1 MAQDLS
7 DVYEAI
13 RIAEKEERPDD
24 VKALIKY
31 LDTAAAAPAQ
41 ETYDPREQK
50 SLFYGAGAGAGA
62 GIVGPALI
70 KSGIASVK
78 AGRIAPPPQMSV
90 PHPNQMV
97 SGVSAVDEAAS
108 KGLANEVSQQVR
120 TSQRTMRTDAATDAM
135 KALKAKGLPVN
146 PNILAEMPTQV
157 ARPSGILLPVETA
170 KNIETEEAA
179 RRALP
184 KALPKDAT
192 LGQRAIAKMLPYGAK
207 DIANFAKGVYDYKLP
222 FVGGVGSLLGRG
234 LAGAGAGM
242 QGMDAYNRGVVQGDI
257 PGAVISGVGSLGTA
271 ATLLP
276 YAPAK
281 VIGGGVGL
289 SAEAINAYRD
299 AMREGRIEHRAPE
312 HPENAT
318 SLGDPYAAG
327 GLVHLAEGGES
338 PKPNANEAGAF
349 VGYPQINKNRK
360 IGSGTGFLDAL
371 VGAPPSRENVLDP
384 SHASYMRGYEKGEPY
399 GVASSAFQM
408 GAPIAKGAM
417 LAGTIARPSISE
429 ILSALR
435 NRGGTAAATRLE
447 RAADLVPNLEHQF
460 QPQALERA
468 FTGDNAQ
475 AVMVMPPKNFEKY
488 AAPIDTGYKS
498 SVMETYGIGDPEKYG
513 GYNNMPKGTYQNY
526 IDYLGQFTR
535 PGGGGLS
542 DVPYLE
548 LGQELNSSFPAVLG
562 HEGRH
567 RTAALEKLG
576 DQSTLVRMMPRA
588 ALREPFPRRSQ
599 EEYLNALVEQIGQKP
614 LVKPQVY
621 RDDAGKDVRRGLIEL
636 PEMFKKGGDV

>member
-13 RIAEKEERPDD
+13 RIAEKEGRAAD
-24 VKALIKY
+24 VAALVKY

-50 SLFYGAGAGAGA
+50 SLLYGAGAGAGA

-78 AGRIAPPPQMSV
+78 AGRVAPPPEMSV
-90 PHPNQMV
+90 PHPSQMV

-157 ARPSGILLPVETA
+157 ARPSGILLPVEAA
-170 KNIETEEAA
+170 KNIEAEEAA
-179 RRALP
+179 RKALP

-192 LGQRAIAKMLPYGAK
+192 YGQRAIAKMLPYGAK

-257 PGAVISGVGSLGTA
+257 PGAIISGIGGLGTA

-299 AMREGRIEHRAPE
+299 AMRRGQIVHGAPE
-312 HPENAT
+312 SYENT
-318 SLGDPYAAG
+318 TPMGDQYAQG
-327 GLVHLAEGGES
+327 GLVYLANGGQPVRNPEDVNGTFSYAPGYYAEVADNIRDEGQT
-338 PKPNANEAGAF
+338 AGH
-349 VGYPQINKNRK
+349 N
-360 IGSGTGFLDAL
+360 DAL
-371 VGAPPSRENVLDP
+371 RHMLAAADISRRVNTPIRNYGLSSTKFAGIPLVSENVGP
-384 SHASYMRGYEKGEPY
+384 
-399 GVASSAFQM
+399 GVA
-408 GAPIAKGAM
+408 KGLGWLHEM
-417 LAGTIARPSISE
+417 
-429 ILSALR
+429 
-435 NRGGTAAATRLE
+435 
-447 RAADLVPNLEHQF
+447 
-460 QPQALERA
+460 
-468 FTGDNAQ
+468 
-475 AVMVMPPKNFEKY
+475 
-488 AAPIDTGYKS
+488 
-498 SVMETYGIGDPEKYG
+498 
-513 GYNNMPKGTYQNY
+513 QNY
-526 IDYLGQFTR
+526 IGNI
-535 PGGGGLS
+535 GGKKPQTIEDMQQDLYNNNVGAQIGKS
-542 DVPYLE
+542 A
-548 LGQELNSSFPAVLG
+548 SSFQDIVN
-562 HEGRH
+562 
-567 RTAALEKLG
+567 K
-576 DQSTLVRMMPRA
+576 MPEAIDVAPYRK
-588 ALREPFPRRSQ
+588 EPGKAYIRNPN
-599 EEYLNALVEQIGQKP
+599 EINTTYKP
-614 LVKPQVY
+614 
-621 RDDAGKDVRRGLIEL
+621 
-636 PEMFKKGGDV
+636 FKIF